1 MELYDFNT
9 RCSDLCILGCFPSS
23 YPFYI
28 CTHCHTLLC
37 KSSMPCITQSNLFD
51 ISNMHFFCWLF
62 LAYMFSLIIYTL
74 VYFAGFESGHFLHFC
89 VGRSHKYL
97 RHSNISDIPGPCSWY
112 SENIDPMTYL
122 CYNLQYVLKI
132 YLGSRYTWKIY
143 LDSGY
148 SWKIELKNISWFRI

>member
-1 MELYDFNT
+1 MSLCYTVLTFALPMELYDFNT

-97 RHSNISDIPGPCSWY
+97 RHSNISDI
-112 SENIDPMTYL
+112 YL
-122 CYNLQYVLKI
+122 VPVLDILKI
-132 YLGSRYTWKIY
+132 
-143 LDSGY
+143 
-148 SWKIELKNISWFRI
+148 